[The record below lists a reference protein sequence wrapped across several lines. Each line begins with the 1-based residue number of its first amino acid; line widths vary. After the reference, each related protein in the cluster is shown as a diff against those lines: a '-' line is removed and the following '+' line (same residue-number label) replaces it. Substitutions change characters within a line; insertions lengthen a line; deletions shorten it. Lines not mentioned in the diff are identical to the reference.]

1 MGNYGNKYP
10 EKKKKPFERK
20 LKYSFS
26 TTSGVPESERNQVQ
40 AEIENEIQTESLFD
54 IDKIEQYRSETV
66 SQDFLK
72 IMKNET

>member
-26 TTSGVPESERNQVQ
+26 TTSGVPESERNQV
-40 AEIENEIQTESLFD
+40 
-54 IDKIEQYRSETV
+54 
-66 SQDFLK
+66 
-72 IMKNET
+72 